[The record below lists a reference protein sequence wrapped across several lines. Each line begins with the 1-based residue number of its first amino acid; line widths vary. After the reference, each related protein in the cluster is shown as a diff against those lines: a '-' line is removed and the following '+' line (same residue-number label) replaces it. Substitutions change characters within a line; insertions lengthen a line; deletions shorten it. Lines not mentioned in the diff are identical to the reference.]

1 MVRDKLCW
9 PSTACD
15 TDIVQPIAD
24 GAVFIA
30 FKILTK
36 MFEGQGLEGLSD
48 HYLSMAAPYPVSGN
62 FLRVSVS
69 YHSSAHGILETW
81 LCGDCLPEKKQEKV
95 SGTFIF
101 EGAWGA
107 DGAAEAAADTA
118 GSPNKYGRRTGTEA
132 GSELSLAL
140 LATIR
145 EAVASPTHHLDV
157 PLEVS
162 DWVIQAFGLYSP
174 SKGLCINLIEQA

>member
-1 MVRDKLCW
+1 
-9 PSTACD
+9 
-15 TDIVQPIAD
+15 
-24 GAVFIA
+24 
-30 FKILTK
+30 
-36 MFEGQGLEGLSD
+36 
-48 HYLSMAAPYPVSGN
+48 MAS
-62 FLRVSVS
+62 LK
-69 YHSSAHGILETW
+69 TW
-81 LCGDCLPEKKQEKV
+81 FRGDCLPEYSQKV

-162 DWVIQAFGLYSP
+162 E
-174 SKGLCINLIEQA
+174 NLK